1 MLNIFMRR
9 FDEKIAGRV
18 NGGSEDGKV

>member
-1 MLNIFMRR
+1 MLNILLRR